1 MKLSRFF
8 EWSGRWKGF
17 ARFWT
22 FLRLIHTSL
31 QALKAS
37 SVDIEDGDQDLQDPP
52 EEAAGGG
59 LSGPKD
65 LLQKLRAMQ
74 QKKPV
79 MDVVCS
85 VLQDD
90 QIRKLGWLSL
100 VCAAV
105 TRIIFS
111 QTEI

>member
-1 MKLSRFF
+1 MD
-8 EWSGRWKGF
+8 
-17 ARFWT
+17 
-22 FLRLIHTSL
+22 
-31 QALKAS
+31 
-37 SVDIEDGDQDLQDPP
+37 VEDGDQDLQDPP
-52 EEAAGGG
+52 EEGAGGG

-74 QKKPV
+74 HKKPV

>member
-1 MKLSRFF
+1 MD
-8 EWSGRWKGF
+8 
-17 ARFWT
+17 
-22 FLRLIHTSL
+22 
-31 QALKAS
+31 
-37 SVDIEDGDQDLQDPP
+37 VEDGDQDLQDPP

-90 QIRKLGWLSL
+90 QIRNLASPKLLAAKGTADLKYISIEQS
-100 VCAAV
+100 VAFFHCAARV
-105 TRIIFS
+105 FG
-111 QTEI
+111 